1 MEGGGFG
8 TLGMENSPPVL
19 GVEAR
24 TVNQEKVCQPS
35 GSGTVKVKAFGL
47 QETTELQVQEQ

>member
-1 MEGGGFG
+1 MDSGGFG
-8 TLGMENSPPVL
+8 TLGMENSPSVL

-24 TVNQEKVCQPS
+24 TVSQEKVYQPS

-47 QETTELQVQEQ
+47 QETTELQVQGQ

>member
-1 MEGGGFG
+1 MDSGGFR

-24 TVNQEKVCQPS
+24 TVNQENVCQPS
-35 GSGTVKVKAFGL
+35 GSGIVKVKAFGL
-47 QETTELQVQEQ
+47 QETTVLQAQGQ

>member
-8 TLGMENSPPVL
+8 ILGMENSPPVL